1 MDTATKE
8 LLLNRFRAYLD
19 ELPETAPAE
28 QPDTE
33 QRQTDLFS
41 LFTELAA
48 LKNEVRLESR
58 QLKTA
63 LDEFRAVFDTLQTS
77 HGQLSDALE
86 RARAA
91 QQEQR
96 RTVLRPLLLELLELH
111 DRLEAGLQA
120 LQNYRPSA
128 LPWSHKREKAL
139 IAAVGQGQEISL
151 RRLEQLLNARQVS
164 ALEACGKPLD
174 PHTMRAAE
182 VEQRT
187 EVDNGI
193 VTEELRKGF
202 TWEGELLRL
211 AEVKVNKRP
220 D

>member
-1 MDTATKE
+1 MDTTTKE
-8 LLLNRFRAYLD
+8 LLIDRFRAYLD
-19 ELPETAPAE
+19 EASDTIAAE
-28 QPDTE
+28 PDTE

-48 LKNEVRLESR
+48 LKNEVKLESR

-63 LDEFRAVFDTLQTS
+63 LDEFRAVFATLQSS

-96 RTVLRPLLLELLELH
+96 RALLRPLLLELLELY
-111 DRLEAGLQA
+111 DRLAAGLTV
-120 LQNYRPSA
+120 LQGYRPA
-128 LPWSHKREKAL
+128 PRPWFGKREKAL
-139 IAAVGQGQEISL
+139 IGAIGQGQEISL
-151 RRLEQLLNARQVS
+151 RRLEQLLNAQNVN
-164 ALEACGKPLD
+164 ALEVTGKPLD

-182 VEQRT
+182 VEQRKDL
-187 EVDNGI
+187 DNGI

-202 TWEGELLRL
+202 LWEGELLRL